1 MLQLQ
6 DAVDREGEVRVD
18 LARQERE
25 AGDAGDALTRASV
38 ALQISQCDARTQ
50 ALALLT
56 LHYCTAL
63 QYCTDDVQVLSF
75 VLLYIRIE
83 FCLFHNIKIYLI

>member
-1 MLQLQ
+1 MLKLNCTFFYLFQLAHLQ
-6 DAVDREGEVRVD
+6 TAIDSEGEVRVE

-25 AGDAGDALTRASV
+25 ASEAGNSLTRASV

-63 QYCTDDVQVLSF
+63 QHCNNDSEV
-75 VLLYIRIE
+75 E
-83 FCLFHNIKIYLI
+83 N

>member
-1 MLQLQ
+1 MSISPSSSHIIHPFQLSQLQ
-6 DAVDREGEVRVD
+6 TAIDSEGEVRVD
-18 LARQERE
+18 LARQEKEASE
-25 AGDAGDALTRASV
+25 AGNSLTQASV

-63 QYCTDDVQVLSF
+63 QHCNTDSEV
-75 VLLYIRIE
+75 R
-83 FCLFHNIKIYLI
+83 HHTK

>member
-1 MLQLQ
+1 MYFFFFKLAKLQTAI
-6 DAVDREGEVRVD
+6 DNEGEVRVD

-25 AGDAGDALTRASV
+25 ASEAGDDLTHASV

-63 QYCTDDVQVLSF
+63 QYCTTDYKVDTDIF
-75 VLLYIRIE
+75 
-83 FCLFHNIKIYLI
+83 

>member
-1 MLQLQ
+1 MQ

-25 AGDAGDALTRASV
+25 ASDAGDALTRASV

-56 LHYCTAL
+56 LHYCTAI
-63 QYCTDDVQVLSF
+63 QYCSDNQVSCFVTLFYGWNFISFITEIQDVQE
-75 VLLYIRIE
+75 YAQ
-83 FCLFHNIKIYLI
+83 

>member
-1 MLQLQ
+1 MQYISYFQLAQLQ
-6 DAVDREGEVRVD
+6 AAVDSEGEVRVD
-18 LARQERE
+18 LARQEKE
-25 AGDAGDALTRASV
+25 ANETGNNISRASI

-63 QYCTDDVQVLSF
+63 QHCNIDSEVKRTGNSLLLSCKK
-75 VLLYIRIE
+75 Y
-83 FCLFHNIKIYLI
+83 